1 MIELKIT
8 YNIKEGSGLEVIR
21 FLMIPVEVI
30 NNYYINLKLMRY
42 LKS

>member
-21 FLMIPVEVI
+21 FLPIPLELV
-30 NNYYINLKLMRY
+30 NNYFMNLKLMEY
-42 LKS
+42 LK